1 MKNIGIQS
9 VLVILLVFI
18 FILAGLAVNF
28 KNQMT
33 RVEKI
38 LEHLD
43 KEVDETRTSVER
55 LLKKKVLITGDAQKG
70 SEQPRVELGVTE
82 YDFGVIS
89 KKDGIVSANFT
100 VGNIGKPALAIGD
113 ITTSCSCTSA
123 KMSASRIPTGEN
135 ALLTVNFDPNFQE
148 EPKGRFSRSVFVP
161 TNDPENEELEFT
173 IFVEIKD

>member
-1 MKNIGIQS
+1 MKSIGIQS
-9 VLVILLVFI
+9 ILIILLIFVFI
-18 FILAGLAVNF
+18 LTGLAVNF

-33 RVEKI
+33 RVEKM

-55 LLKKKVLITGDAQKG
+55 LLKKKVLTTNDAQKG

-82 YDFGVIS
+82 CDFGVIS

-100 VGNIGKPALAIGD
+100 VGNIGKTMLAIGD

-123 KMSASRIPTGEN
+123 KMSASRIPAGGD
-135 ALLTVNFDPNFQE
+135 ALLTVNFDPNFHE